1 MYSRDLCNLKIYRM
15 HIYRMAHV
23 IYITQRGLQRGRE
36 REGEE
41 EREGGRVGR
50 GGEGESTNPF
60 ILLSLGS
67 SCWHD
72 SPEAS
77 LLPAGHE

>member
-1 MYSRDLCNLKIYRM
+1 MYSRDLCNLQNALCNLKIYRM

-41 EREGGRVGR
+41 EREGGREGEW
-50 GGEGESTNPF
+50 GEGER
-60 ILLSLGS
+60 
-67 SCWHD
+67 
-72 SPEAS
+72 ES
-77 LLPAGHE
+77 LLIHSFSFL